1 MRAEK
6 REKRKD
12 QSEFFPFGKTKM
24 GKIIQL
30 TAAKGPTECAWVV
43 AKVLKVFL
51 KELIDNKISYTI
63 LHKENGIENGTVQS
77 VSIQIKGKELNGF
90 LSNWLGTI
98 QWIGTSTFRKYNKR
112 KNWFIGC
119 YELNVVSTF
128 EGITTNNDIKFQA
141 IRSSGAGG
149 QHVNKV
155 SSAIRA
161 KHIPTGIQVLVMD
174 SRSQYQNKK
183 IAIERLK
190 QKINEYNTNQLKVGI
205 KNEWENHLNLERGN
219 PVRIFTGSD
228 FKQKKKEKSFK
239 SKRND
244 LKSDLRKQLE

>member
-1 MRAEK
+1 ME
-6 REKRKD
+6 
-12 QSEFFPFGKTKM
+12 T
-24 GKIIQL
+24 KIIQI

-43 AKVLKVFL
+43 AKVLKLFL
-51 KELIDNKISYTI
+51 KELINNKIAYQI

-77 VSIQIKGKELNGF
+77 VSLEIKGKQLSQIS
-90 LSNWLGTI
+90 SNWLGSI
-98 QWIGTSTFRKYNKR
+98 QWIGTSTYRKYNKR

-119 YELNVVSTF
+119 YELEKFDQKTIHEN
-128 EGITTNNDIKFQA
+128 EIQFQA

-161 KHIPTGIQVLVMD
+161 KHVPSGIQVLVMD
-174 SRSQYQNKK
+174 SRSQHQNKK

-190 QKINEYNTNQLKVGI
+190 EKVAKYNTNQLKKAV

-219 PVRIFTGSD
+219 PVRVFTGSD
-228 FKQKKKEKSFK
+228 FKQKKKETSFK
-239 SKRND
+239 TKRNQ
-244 LKSDLRKQLE
+244 LKTDLRKQIE